1 MPTAPIGHYVTLHT
15 HASVVWGIVTMIQS
29 VRTLLFVGLTI
40 VRMDQQAWTVAIY
53 IKVVQ
58 YHEKDNTILPIIYHF
73 KECGGVMTRNQGM
86 FASPNY
92 PAYYSGS
99 MDCEWTF
106 RFNNTHKYNIC

>member
-1 MPTAPIGHYVTLHT
+1 
-15 HASVVWGIVTMIQS
+15 MIQS
-29 VRTLLFVGLTI
+29 VMTLLFVGLTA
-40 VRMDQQAWTVAIY
+40 VKMDLQAWTVANKIY
-53 IKVVQ
+53 IKVFQ
-58 YHEKDNTILPIIYHF
+58 SYEKDNTILPIIYHF
-73 KECGGVMTRNQGM
+73 KECGGVMTSNQGM